1 MEDWESKDQQN
12 FIIKHLAIQPQEKP
26 NKKKKLKEF
35 YMNDNLKNAI
45 GYASDN
51 KVNEMGAEIA
61 KTLHQKITAELQALK
76 VDIAKNTY
84 NFELPEE

>member
-1 MEDWESKDQQN
+1 
-12 FIIKHLAIQPQEKP
+12 
-26 NKKKKLKEF
+26 
-35 YMNDNLKNAI
+35 
-45 GYASDN
+45 
-51 KVNEMGAEIA
+51 MGAEIA

>member
-12 FIIKHLAIQPQEKP
+12 FIIKHLAIQPQEKS
-26 NKKKKLKEF
+26 NKKKKLKEY

-61 KTLHQKITAELQALK
+61 KSLHQKITAELQALK